1 MAEFKEREKA
11 IALRKEKQMSYGQIK
26 KILKVSKSTLSYW
39 LRNYPLSEKRIKEL
53 QRKGWEKSETSRERF
68 RITMR
73 KKKEERLKKFYK
85 EQRKIIFP
93 FNKREF
99 FLAGLFLY
107 WGEGSKTHPG
117 ELSISNTNPSII
129 KFFISWLTNSLNVPK
144 EKLRVQLHLY
154 RDMNIRK
161 EIQFWSKILNLP
173 LSQFNKPYIKKS
185 STNRINHKGGFGHG
199 TCNVTIGNTR
209 LAERIHMSIKAIADK
224 YYKKGT

>member
-185 STNRINHKGGFGHG
+185 STNRINHKGGIWLW
-199 TCNVTIGNTR
+199 N
-209 LAERIHMSIKAIADK
+209 L
-224 YYKKGT
+224 